1 MRRLSY
7 FVCAVVLQFML
18 MSCAYANED
27 SLKIAT
33 ISDVH
38 YLSSELVG
46 DGKAYDSYKQN
57 LGRDV
62 DELHSALDVAID
74 NIKREKVD
82 ILLVTG
88 DITNHGE
95 KQSHLD
101 FIDILR
107 ELKQS
112 GIRTFVIPG
121 NHDINIPDAKSYLG
135 DVAQSVDNI
144 SSEEFAEL
152 YSEFGY
158 GNALSR
164 DEASLSYLA
173 ELDEHTWLLA
183 FDTNRYDEY
192 QTSSISAGRIKPET
206 MRWALEII
214 EKGKQEGK
222 RVLAMMH
229 HGLIEHMPYQSALFQ
244 DYLVED
250 WAVMADRLAASG
262 LEVVFTGHF
271 HSNDVVS
278 RKDNSGNVIYDVET
292 ASLAQYPFGYR
303 IMNLTANELSIK
315 TYFVD
320 SLPSNKNF
328 GAEHKKKLEDRTR
341 ALIKIKLDGYGPM
354 MPDDLKNSLVEM
366 LTKLSVSHVEG
377 DEKPNP
383 LLVRAI
389 KSFASQLGTSVG
401 DDYSLDFPPSDSNL
415 TIEFADKKSFVD
427 EQ

>member
-1 MRRLSY
+1 MNRIGY
-7 FVCAVVLQFML
+7 FVFGVVLQFML
-18 MSCAYANED
+18 MSCAYANGD
-27 SLKIAT
+27 TLRIAT

-46 DGKAYDSYKQN
+46 EGKAYDSYKQS

-62 DELHSALDVAID
+62 DELHSALDVALD
-74 NIKREKVD
+74 NIKKKKVD

-88 DITNHGE
+88 DMTNHGE

-101 FIDILR
+101 FIDKLK

-112 GIRTFVIPG
+112 GIRSFVIPG

-135 DVAQSVDNI
+135 DFAESVENI
-144 SSEEFAEL
+144 SSDEFAEL
-152 YSEFGY
+152 YAEFGY

-164 DEASLSYLA
+164 DKVSLSYLA

-192 QTSSISAGRIKPET
+192 ETSSISAGRIKSET
-206 MRWALEII
+206 MRWALDIM

-229 HGLIEHMPYQSALFQ
+229 HGLIEHMPYQSVLFA

-303 IMNLTANELSIK
+303 VMNLTDTELAIN
-315 TYFVD
+315 TYFVG
-320 SLPSNKNF
+320 SLPSNKDF
-328 GAEHKKKLEDRTR
+328 GVQYKQKLEDRTR
-341 ALIKIKLDGYGPM
+341 ALIKTKLDGYGPLL
-354 MPDDLKNSLVEM
+354 PEEVKSSLVEM

-383 LLVRAI
+383 ILVRAI
-389 KSFASQLGTSVG
+389 KSFASQLGTSVD

-415 TIEFADKKSFVD
+415 IIKFADRKSFVD
-427 EQ
+427 E